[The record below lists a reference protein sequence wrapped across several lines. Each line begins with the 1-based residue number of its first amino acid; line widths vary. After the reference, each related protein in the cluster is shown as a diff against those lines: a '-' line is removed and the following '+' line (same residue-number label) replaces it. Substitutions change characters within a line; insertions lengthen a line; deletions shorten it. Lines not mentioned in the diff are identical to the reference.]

1 MKKTRAIDSVNTIVG
16 RDATFQGTIEFKGSI
31 RIDGRVEGRI
41 NSEDGNV
48 IVGEQ
53 ALVKADINVGVAIIR
68 GDVEGKI
75 TARDR
80 IEVYPPGRIE
90 GDIFAPIISIDTG
103 VIFNGNCEMTARTIS
118 AKRRTDGDQA
128 NSQENE
134 PFKLESAIKT
144 G

>member
-1 MKKTRAIDSVNTIVG
+1 MKMTKSIDSVNTIVG
-16 RDATFQGTIEFKGSI
+16 RDASFQGTIEFKGSI

-41 NSEDGNV
+41 NSEGGTV

-53 ALVKADINVGVAIIR
+53 ASVKADINVGIAIIR
-68 GDVEGKI
+68 GEVEGKI
-75 TARDR
+75 SARDR

-118 AKRRTDGDQA
+118 AKKKRDSDAA
-128 NSQENE
+128 NPLENE
-134 PFKLESAIKT
+134 PFKLDNAIKT